1 MAARYKTQAER
12 FETSIAGWSF
22 ALADALRSY
31 GIDADQVF
39 AQAGIKLAAISSPSQ
54 RLPVSRVQ
62 KVWRYAEEHTDD
74 LFGIRVAGFLNP
86 ASLHALGFAL
96 MCSSTLKD
104 FFERYIRY
112 RCVLSHLHFCELLED
127 DDCYRLRVVDE
138 RRIKSEITQ
147 DAAIGFFLNMAR
159 LLLGAD
165 FAPLAMHITRAAS
178 PAMAD
183 LETFLRA
190 ELRTGS
196 DDYALLL
203 DKESMGRKL
212 RFANPQLA
220 KQQDALVEQYIAS
233 LGLISEYMLR
243 VRTQIKQLLERGEV
257 SIELVADNLHV
268 TVRTLQR
275 RLSDEGSSYNSLLD
289 VARQQLALEYAGD
302 RAISATEAAM
312 KLGFNDSG
320 SFGRSFRRWTGHSFT
335 AYREK
340 LQAGASG

>member
-1 MAARYKTQAER
+1 VAARNEKQAER
-12 FETSIAGWSF
+12 YETSIAGWSF

-39 AQAGIKLAAISSPSQ
+39 AQQAGIELAAISSPAQ
-54 RLPVSRVQ
+54 RLPVSGVQ
-62 KVWRYAEEHTDD
+62 QVWRYAEEHTDD
-74 LFGIRVAGFLNP
+74 LFGIRAAGFLTS

-104 FFERYIRY
+104 YFERYIRY
-112 RCVLSHLHFCELLED
+112 RCVLSHMHFCELLED
-127 DDCYRLRVVDE
+127 DDCYRLRLVDE
-138 RRIKSEITQ
+138 RRVKSEITQ

-159 LLLGAD
+159 LLWGAD
-165 FAPLAMHITRAAS
+165 FAPLAMHITRPAS

-203 DKESMGRKL
+203 DKEHMGHKL

-243 VRTQIKQLLERGEV
+243 VRTQIRQLLERGEV
-257 SIELVADNLHV
+257 SIELVAENLHV
-268 TVRTLQR
+268 TVRT
-275 RLSDEGSSYNSLLD
+275 
-289 VARQQLALEYAGD
+289 
-302 RAISATEAAM
+302 
-312 KLGFNDSG
+312 
-320 SFGRSFRRWTGHSFT
+320 FRRWTGRSFT
-335 AYREK
+335 AYRAK